1 MPAERQVQSWEGQS
15 FELLPEATVLLMPV
29 LEHQI
34 HKGSCFRH
42 LETDYKRTGIYPLNL
57 HKIKVRISRLYKK

>member
-1 MPAERQVQSWEGQS
+1 MPAERQVQSLEDQS

-34 HKGSCFRH
+34 HKGSCFHH
-42 LETDYKRTGIYPLNL
+42 LETGYKRTGIYPLNL
-57 HKIKVRISRLYKK
+57 HRIKVCVSILYRK